1 MLKRTNDLFITVGK
15 NYLLFLQ
22 LNKQSQMK
30 KILLL
35 FILFF
40 SNGFYA
46 QTVVLLEKGDT
57 LQKPKYQQFIY
68 LNDSTDISNAKFVA
82 KIKSRGSLKH
92 TTNLYY
98 FIRNEAQRLGANAY
112 RFESFTKT
120 DGGINGELILSAFFC
135 EDSLFDVNF
144 EHIPENKIFIFG
156 NDDMT
161 EIKTQ
166 GYKVQSQKFEISSGQ
181 FKVFDIKETDEIQIT
196 KGGFTGTTLW
206 FKRKDGGYSSFL
218 TFSGFGI
225 TGGGATYSPG
235 YNGVGVSFNTGKINH
250 VEPNLALALLRM
262 YEEQK

>member
-1 MLKRTNDLFITVGK
+1 M
-15 NYLLFLQ
+15 LFLRQ
-22 LNKQSQMK
+22 LAIHMK
-30 KILLL
+30 KEILL
-35 FILFF
+35 FILLV

-46 QTVVLLEKGDT
+46 QTIEILQKGDT

-68 LNDSTDISNAKFVA
+68 LSDITDVSSAKLVA

-98 FIRNEAQRLGANAY
+98 FIRNEAQKLGANAY

-120 DGGINGELILSAFFC
+120 DGGINGELILSAYFC
-135 EDSLFDVNF
+135 EDSIFDANF
-144 EHIPENKIFIFG
+144 EHIPKNKIVIFG

-161 EIKTQ
+161 QHKTQ
-166 GYKVQSQKFEISSGQ
+166 GYKVQGKKYEIESGQ
-181 FKVFDIKETDEIQIT
+181 FKVFDIKENDEIQIT

-206 FKRKDGGYSSFL
+206 YKRKDGGFSSYL

-225 TGGGATYSPG
+225 NGSEATYSPG
-235 YNGVGVSFNTGKINH
+235 YNGIGVSFNTGKINH
-250 VEPNLALALLRM
+250 VEANLALALLKI